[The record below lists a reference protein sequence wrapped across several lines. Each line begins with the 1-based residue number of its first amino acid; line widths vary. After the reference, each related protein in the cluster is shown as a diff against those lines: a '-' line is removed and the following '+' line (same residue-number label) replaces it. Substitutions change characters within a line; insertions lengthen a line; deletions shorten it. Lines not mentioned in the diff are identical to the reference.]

1 MAFFARGMAC
11 NGSVR
16 RAALA
21 LGCRLVDCDAS
32 AAGIRGARVARR
44 VHVASVPSS
53 CRGCPKPVPTPCR
66 FPLRPY
72 PCAIPTITHARRVIS
87 K

>member
-32 AAGIRGARVARR
+32 AAGIRGARVA
-44 VHVASVPSS
+44 SVPSS
-53 CRGCPKPVPTPCR
+53 CRDCPKPVPTPCR